1 MLPFIFAFVLHGYF
15 GARNLVVRKYSVYFE
30 DLPQQFDGYS
40 ILHLSDFHFLK
51 CDSRVDTIAEYVRNL
66 PADIAVLTGDFRY
79 KNYSKMHGA
88 CESME
93 KLALAFKV
101 RDGIYACLGN
111 KDTVEMVPSLERSGI
126 KVLRNANVRLSRDG
140 GEIYLLGVDE
150 RNPYKEFSTDANDS
164 LRGVP
169 DGAFKVLLS
178 HTPDY
183 IKWSRLYGIDLVLAG
198 DTHGGQIRFPL
209 IGAPIVK
216 SKIGAK
222 YCRGWIEE
230 GGVRMFVNS
239 GLGSV
244 VLPIRTFCPPEIVKI
259 ILRRGSI

>member
-93 KLALAFKV
+93 KLALGKSFLPEQY
-101 RDGIYACLGN
+101 II
-111 KDTVEMVPSLERSGI
+111 TVLE
-126 KVLRNANVRLSRDG
+126 KAT
-140 GEIYLLGVDE
+140 LL
-150 RNPYKEFSTDANDS
+150 Y
-164 LRGVP
+164 
-169 DGAFKVLLS
+169 
-178 HTPDY
+178 
-183 IKWSRLYGIDLVLAG
+183 
-198 DTHGGQIRFPL
+198 QL
-209 IGAPIVK
+209 IV
-216 SKIGAK
+216 
-222 YCRGWIEE
+222 EH
-230 GGVRMFVNS
+230 
-239 GLGSV
+239 
-244 VLPIRTFCPPEIVKI
+244 
-259 ILRRGSI
+259 